1 MKRSKLVVF
10 LTWTT
15 LCIGLLF
22 LLSYNHLS
30 KSPYDRAQV
39 AHHAEP
45 PLAETALRQY
55 DKALLNDGP
64 VRRTD
69 ALLQKATI
77 LDHGILQGPEP
88 VQPDRVSAIG
98 FYRQVAVLGSPR
110 EQALARDRLIELDD
124 RVFENPPPR
133 RQLPGDGMLELLQ
146 AQTVAMLGPITEQIR
161 AQAAP
166 PLGDDGP
173 RSDSQNVHDS
183 SVVKS
188 VKSALDRLP
197 PSPMSMETT
206 LVEVRKSLASD
217 EDALKG
223 LDLMEKNTHFVT
235 ALKMT
240 EVEVLRK
247 IWGRIQTEQDETKR
261 QDMSNMLKQRLQEC
275 GKDASCASGRV
286 ARVVDSLSTFD
297 DVVNLRPLWAM
308 RQEMLAKASV
318 LRNHVDETS
327 GASLSDVLRKEFTK
341 DYVDTGLMTANVLE
355 AELVS
360 WGQDL

>member
-1 MKRSKLVVF
+1 MKLKRSKLVVF
-10 LTWTT
+10 LTLTT
-15 LCIGLLF
+15 LCIVLLLLLF
-22 LLSYNHLS
+22 YDTIHFFQSS
-30 KSPYDRAQV
+30 YDRAQV

-55 DKALLNDGP
+55 DKALLNDEP
-64 VRRTD
+64 VRRTN

-124 RVFENPPPR
+124 RVLENPPPR
-133 RQLPGDGMLELLQ
+133 RQYVAANMAADVAQVQ
-146 AQTVAMLGPITEQIR
+146 AVPREH
-161 AQAAP
+161 
-166 PLGDDGP
+166 DGP

-188 VKSALDRLP
+188 VKSALDHLP
-197 PSPMSMETT
+197 PSPISMETT
-206 LVEVRKSLASD
+206 LVEVRKAFASD
-217 EDALKG
+217 DDALKG
-223 LDLMEKNTHFVT
+223 LDLMEKNTHPVT

-240 EVEVLRK
+240 EVDVLRK
-247 IWGRIQTEQDETKR
+247 IWGRIQSEQDETKR
-261 QDMSNMLKQRLQEC
+261 NNMIIMLKQRVHEC

-297 DVVNLRPLWAM
+297 DVVKLRPLWAL

-318 LRNHVDETS
+318 LRDRLVKGSSSDS
-327 GASLSDVLRKEFTK
+327 SLSEVLREEFTK
-341 DYVDTGLMTANVLE
+341 DYVDTGLMTSNVLE

-360 WGQDL
+360 WGDDL

>member
-15 LCIGLLF
+15 FCLVLLF

-133 RQLPGDGMLELLQ
+133 RQYV
-146 AQTVAMLGPITEQIR
+146 VAVVAPRE
-161 AQAAP
+161 AAP
-166 PLGDDGP
+166 SGGDDGP

-188 VKSALDRLP
+188 VKSALDRLS

-223 LDLMEKNTHFVT
+223 LDLMEKNTHPLT